1 MKSTI
6 YGIAFIL
13 ASFGAFSAIAF
24 HHTGKAFA
32 KSDTSFSHETDKI
45 SGDWDGIVE
54 APGVKVPF
62 KLTLKLDG
70 KKVTEDTSHVH
81 IVTKFSGQYKFLTEA
96 GLSKV
101 DDIEKVSNSNK
112 TRVAIY
118 KGTYKI
124 TPHETKPTIE
134 KSFKSKKPGLRARH
148 IT

>member
-70 KKVTEDTSHVH
+70 KKVTGTVESEHT
-81 IVTKFSGQYKFLTEA
+81 GA
-96 GLSKV
+96 GTISEGVWKDNRLSFTANFATHES
-101 DDIEKVSNSNK
+101 ISF
-112 TRVAIY
+112 
-118 KGTYKI
+118 KGELKDNKI
-124 TPHETKPTIE
+124 TGEYATE
-134 KSFKSKKPGLRARH
+134 GRVSKWEAVKK
-148 IT
+148 